1 MLDLSACHQIV
12 RYNLNEPLTWRTSRF
27 NAKNNRHVHCAPIT
41 NGVEKLQQQCFTTAF
56 IAALFVLAELAPANA
71 VSPWVPLPVP
81 KSIAI
86 DDALYP
92 GDADTGRQLYGR
104 KCGACHHI
112 DTPPGHRVGP
122 DLAGIVNRPA
132 AAHKDFIYSSALR
145 QAAGEGLVW
154 TRDFLNDYLRAPN
167 KFLPEGSM
175 AFVGIASQ
183 QERDDLIAY
192 LASQLTPSN
201 APWLLSRKI
210 VRAAVPLPEQNP
222 IER

>member
-12 RYNLNEPLTWRTSRF
+12 RYTLNEPLTWRTSRF
-27 NAKNNRHVHCAPIT
+27 NAKNNRHVHCASIT
-41 NGVEKLQQQCFTTAF
+41 NGIEKLQQQCFTTAF

-81 KSIAI
+81 KSLAI
-86 DDALYP
+86 DDALDP

-104 KCGACHHI
+104 KCSACHHI
-112 DTPPGHRVGP
+112 NMPPGHRVGP

-192 LASQLTPSN
+192 LASQNPPSN

>member
-27 NAKNNRHVHCAPIT
+27 NAKNDRHVHCAPIT

-56 IAALFVLAELAPANA
+56 IAALFVLVELAPANA

-122 DLAGIVNRPA
+122 DLAGIVSRPA

-183 QERDDLIAY
+183 QERGDLIAY

>member
-1 MLDLSACHQIV
+1 LLDLSACHQIV
-12 RYNLNEPLTWRTSRF
+12 RYTLNEPLTWRTSRF
-27 NAKNNRHVHCAPIT
+27 NAKNIRHVHCAPIT

-86 DDALYP
+86 DDALYT
-92 GDADTGRQLYGR
+92 GDADAGRQLYGR

-122 DLAGIVNRPA
+122 DLAGIVSRPA